1 MEENFS
7 KKVEYIEVYEM
18 SGLGVNSASFGGA
31 NLSKQYVFGVID
43 TNPWLSKSR
52 MKVPKE
58 SYFMGLTASWSDYS
72 MFSIN
77 ELGIVHIQ

>member
-1 MEENFS
+1 
-7 KKVEYIEVYEM
+7 M

-58 SYFMGLTASWSDYS
+58 S
-72 MFSIN
+72 
-77 ELGIVHIQ
+77 